1 MPGAARSSSAG
12 ESDKIIPTSF
22 MLRSTKI
29 VATLGPSSSDPA
41 VLERMIRAGVD
52 VVRLNFSHGTA
63 DDHLKRAAVVKD
75 IATRTGRT
83 VAILC
88 DLQGPKI
95 RVGKFK
101 DGKITLEKGQKFVL
115 DAGCEVGDVNRSG
128 IDYKELPRDVEPG
141 AVLLLDDGKI
151 VLDVS
156 DVRGEEVHT
165 VVRHGG
171 VLSNNKGI
179 NRQGGGLTAP
189 ALTSKD
195 MEDIRT
201 ATKLQADYLAVS
213 FPKSGADMYMAKE
226 LMRASGGKAFLI
238 AKIERAEAVGEQA
251 LIDIMRGSD
260 GIMVARGDLAVEV
273 GDAAVPA
280 LQKKMIRLA
289 REHNKLTITATQMM
303 ESMISSP
310 VPTRAEVSDVANAV
324 LDGTDAVMLSAES
337 ASGRY
342 PVETIEA
349 MARICVE
356 AEQTQPV
363 NLERE
368 FLDRV
373 FTRVDQSIAMAGL
386 FTAIHLKVKAI
397 ATLTESGSTALWMSR
412 LNCGVPIYALT
423 SQTSTRYKCAL
434 FRDVFPLMVKYV
446 GHDREELL
454 REAEKVLV
462 ANKVVKEGDLI
473 VLTIGEPIGKS
484 GGTNTMKIV
493 KVGEHLKS

>member
-1 MPGAARSSSAG
+1 MHRA
-12 ESDKIIPTSF
+12 
-22 MLRSTKI
+22 TKI
-29 VATLGPSSSDPA
+29 VATIGPASSNPDI
-41 VLERMIRAGVD
+41 LLQMMQAGLD
-52 VVRLNFSHGTA
+52 VVRFNFSHGTA
-63 DDHLKRAAVVKD
+63 DDHRQRAEIVREAARQV
-75 IATRTGRT
+75 GRE
-83 VAILC
+83 VAIMA

-101 DGKITLEKGQKFVL
+101 EGKVTLEKGQPFIL
-115 DAGCEVGDVNRSG
+115 DATAEIGDGLRSG
-128 IDYKELPRDVEPG
+128 LDYKELPRDVDAG
-141 AVLLLDDGKI
+141 SLLLLDDGKI
-151 VLDVS
+151 VLDVKE
-156 DVRGEEVHT
+156 VRGEEVHT

-195 MEDIRT
+195 MDDIKT
-201 ATKLQADYLAVS
+201 AAKIQADYLAVS
-213 FPKSGADMYMAKE
+213 FPKTGADMYMARE
-226 LMRASGGKAFLI
+226 LMRAAGGKAFLI
-238 AKIERAEAVGEQA
+238 AKIERAEAVGEAA
-251 LIDIMRGSD
+251 LLDIMRGSD

-273 GDAAVPA
+273 GDASVPA

-289 REHNKLTITATQMM
+289 REQNKLTITATQMM

-356 AEQTQPV
+356 AEQTQPL
-363 NLERE
+363 NLEQD
-368 FLDRV
+368 FLNRV
-373 FTRVDQSIAMAGL
+373 FSRVDQSIAMAAL
-386 FTAIHLKVKAI
+386 FTAFHLKVKCI
-397 ATLTESGSTALWMSR
+397 ASLTESGSTALWMSR

-423 SQTSTRYKCAL
+423 SQTTTRYRCAL
-434 FRDVFPLMVKYV
+434 FRDVFPLMVKFV

-454 REAEKVLV
+454 REAEKVLF
-462 ANKVVKEGDLI
+462 ANNLVKEGDLI

-493 KVGEHLKS
+493 KAGEHYKP

>member
-1 MPGAARSSSAG
+1 M
-12 ESDKIIPTSF
+12 F
-22 MLRSTKI
+22 RSTKI
-29 VATLGPSSSDPA
+29 VATLGPASSEPA
-41 VLERMIRAGVD
+41 ILERMVRAGVD

-63 DDHLKRAAVVKD
+63 DDHLRRAALVKELS
-75 IATRTGRT
+75 AKVGRT

-101 DGKITLEKGQKFVL
+101 EGKVSLEKGQSFIL
-115 DAGCEVGDVNRSG
+115 DAAAEIGDAQRVGL
-128 IDYKELPRDVEPG
+128 DYKELPRDVSAG

-151 VLDVS
+151 VLEVTG
-156 DVRGEEVHT
+156 VRGDEVHT
-165 VVRHGG
+165 LVRHGG

-201 ATKLQADYLAVS
+201 AAKLQSDYLAVS
-213 FPKSGADMYMAKE
+213 FPKTGADMYMARE
-226 LMRASGGKAFLI
+226 LMRAAGGKAFLI
-238 AKIERAEAVGEQA
+238 AKIERAEAVAESA
-251 LIDIMRGSD
+251 LLDIMRGSD

-273 GDAAVPA
+273 GDASVPA

-289 REHNKLTITATQMM
+289 REQNKLTITATQMM

-337 ASGRY
+337 ASGQY
-342 PVETIEA
+342 PVETIAA
-349 MARICVE
+349 MNRII
-356 AEQTQPV
+356 Q
-363 NLERE
+363 RG
-368 FLDRV
+368 
-373 FTRVDQSIAMAGL
+373 DQSIAMA
-386 FTAIHLKVKAI
+386 AIFSAWPLTVKAI
-397 ATLTESGSTALWMSR
+397 ASLTESGSTALWMSR

-423 SQTSTRYKCAL
+423 AQTATRYRVSL
-434 FRDVFPLMVKYV
+434 FRDTYPLVVKYV

-454 REAEKVLV
+454 R
-462 ANKVVKEGDLI
+462 
-473 VLTIGEPIGKS
+473 
-484 GGTNTMKIV
+484 
-493 KVGEHLKS
+493 

>member
-1 MPGAARSSSAG
+1 
-12 ESDKIIPTSF
+12 

-29 VATLGPSSSDPA
+29 VATLGPSSSEPA

-52 VVRLNFSHGTA
+52 VVRLNFSHGVAA
-63 DDHLKRAAVVKD
+63 DHERRAALVKEL
-75 IATRTGRT
+75 ASKTGRT

-101 DGKITLEKGQKFVL
+101 EGKVTLEKGQPFVL
-115 DAGCEVGDVNRSG
+115 DAAADVGNSERVG
-128 IDYKELPRDVEPG
+128 LDYKELPQDVDAG
-141 AVLLLDDGKI
+141 SLLLLDDGKI
-151 VLDVS
+151 VLEVT
-156 DVRGEEVHT
+156 DVRGSEVHT
-165 VVRHGG
+165 RVRHGG

-195 MEDIRT
+195 MEDIKT
-201 ATKLQADYLAVS
+201 AAKIQADYLAVS
-213 FPKSGADMYMAKE
+213 FPKTGADMYMARE
-226 LMRASGGKAFLI
+226 LMRAAGGKAFLV
-238 AKIERAEAVGEQA
+238 AKIERAEAVAESA

-337 ASGRY
+337 ASGKF

-349 MARICVE
+349 MDRICRE
-356 AEQTQPV
+356 AEQTQP
-363 NLERE
+363 LSLDQE
-368 FLDRV
+368 FLNRV

-386 FTAIHLKVKAI
+386 FTAFHLKVKAI

-423 SQTSTRYKCAL
+423 SQTATRYKCAL
-434 FRDVFPLMVKYV
+434 FRDVFPLMVRYI

-462 ANKVVKEGDLI
+462 EHKVVAEGDII

>member
-1 MPGAARSSSAG
+1 M
-12 ESDKIIPTSF
+12 E
-22 MLRSTKI
+22 RSTKI
-29 VATLGPSSSDPA
+29 VATLGPSSSDA
-41 VLERMIRAGVD
+41 VVLERMIRAGVD

-63 DDHLKRAAVVKD
+63 KDHEDRAALVKSL
-75 IATRTGRT
+75 ATKCGRT

-101 DGKITLEKGQKFVL
+101 DGKVTLEKGQSFIL
-115 DAGCEVGDVNRSG
+115 DAGATVGDQECVG
-128 IDYKELPRDVEPG
+128 LDYKELPRDVEAG

-151 VLDVS
+151 VLDVTA
-156 DVRGEEVHT
+156 VRGEQVHT

-189 ALTSKD
+189 ALTAKD
-195 MEDIRT
+195 MEDVKT
-201 ATKLQADYLAVS
+201 AAKIQADYLAVS
-213 FPKSGADMYMAKE
+213 FPKTGADMYMARE
-226 LMRASGGKAFLI
+226 LMRAAGGKAFLI
-238 AKIERAEAVGEQA
+238 AKIERAEAVAESA

-349 MARICVE
+349 MHRICVE
-356 AEQTQPV
+356 VEQTQPL
-363 NLERE
+363 NLEQD
-368 FLDRV
+368 FLNRV
-373 FTRVDQSIAMAGL
+373 FTRVDQSIAMAAL
-386 FTAIHLKVKAI
+386 FTAFHLKVKCI
-397 ATLTESGSTALWMSR
+397 ASLTESGSTALWMSR

-423 SQTSTRYKCAL
+423 AQTSTRYKCAL

-454 REAEKVLV
+454 QEAEKVLV
-462 ANKVVKEGDLI
+462 ANGVVKAGDLI
-473 VLTIGEPIGKS
+473 VLTIGEPIGKA

>member
-1 MPGAARSSSAG
+1 
-12 ESDKIIPTSF
+12 

-29 VATLGPSSSDPA
+29 VATLGPASSDA
-41 VLERMIRAGVD
+41 ATLERMISAGVD

-63 DDHLKRAAVVKD
+63 QDHEKRAALVKELSAR
-75 IATRTGRT
+75 IGRT

-95 RVGKFK
+95 RIGKFK
-101 DGKITLEKGQKFVL
+101 DGKVTLEKGQPFIL
-115 DAGCEVGDVNRSG
+115 DASLEIGDSQRVGL
-128 IDYKELPRDVEPG
+128 DYKELPRDVGPG

-151 VLDVS
+151 VLDVRE
-156 DVRGEEVHT
+156 VRGEQVLT

-189 ALTSKD
+189 ALTTKD

-201 ATKLQADYLAVS
+201 AAKIQADYLAVS
-213 FPKSGADMYMAKE
+213 FPKSGADMYMARE
-226 LMRASGGKAFLI
+226 LMRAAGGKAFLV
-238 AKIERAEAVGEQA
+238 AKIERAEAVGEHA
-251 LIDIMRGSD
+251 LLDIMRGSD
-260 GIMVARGDLAVEV
+260 AIMVARGDLAVEV

-289 REHNKLTITATQMM
+289 RQENKLTITATQMM

-324 LDGTDAVMLSAES
+324 LDGTDAVMLSAET
-337 ASGRY
+337 ASGKY
-342 PVETIEA
+342 PVEVIEA
-349 MARICVE
+349 MDRICRE
-356 AEQTQPV
+356 AEQTQP
-363 NLERE
+363 LTLDSE
-368 FLDRV
+368 FLNRV
-373 FTRVDQSIAMAGL
+373 FTRVDQSIAMAAL
-386 FTAIHLKVKAI
+386 FTAYHLKVKAI
-397 ATLTESGSTALWMSR
+397 ASLTESGSTALWMSR
-412 LNCGVPIYALT
+412 LNSGVPIYALT
-423 SQTSTRYKCAL
+423 SQTATRYRCAL

-454 REAEKVLV
+454 REAEKALV
-462 ANKVVKEGDLI
+462 DNHVVRHGDLI

-493 KVGEHLKS
+493 KVGEQLKP